1 MTWEIRPAKRSEAK
15 PLIGIYSE
23 SGCGKTWSSLMLA
36 RGFVGPTGKIVM
48 LETEAGRGEVYADV
62 LPGGYDI
69 CSLRNNFSPENY
81 GEAISA
87 IEKLSP
93 DALIIDSAS
102 HEWEGSGGVLA
113 MAAQNEAAGK
123 KSMMVW
129 QGPKQA
135 HQRYFVLRLLAT
147 PIPFV
152 IVCMRAKYPMKEV
165 KVDGKKE
172 WARSEQVVPVQSDGI
187 LYELMIHGWI
197 DQAHRFQGTKYTRDD
212 LKQIIKSG
220 EPISIQTGER
230 LAAWAKGGAHES
242 RPAPASRPAPE
253 VIDTRRAEPVEA
265 GDQDTQDRPQ
275 ETREGDGRASDPAV
289 ALRTRGALIAEVFEL
304 MNKANGN
311 SQKKSAATLRAFSA
325 DFALPN
331 ETSNLS
337 DFPDAALARI
347 ALMTPEGIKTFQRN
361 AGLV

>member
-1 MTWEIRPAKRSEAK
+1 MTYQIRPATRSEAK

-69 CSLRNNFSPENY
+69 CSLRNDFSPENY

-165 KVDGKKE
+165 RVDGKKE
-172 WARSEQVVPVQSDGI
+172 WVRSEQVVPVQSDGI

-197 DQAHRFQGTKYTRDD
+197 DQSHRFQGTKYTRED
-212 LKQIIKSG
+212 LQQIIKSG
-220 EPISIQTGER
+220 EPISIKTGER

-242 RPAPASRPAPE
+242 QAAPASRPAPKA
-253 VIDTRRAEPVEA
+253 IQEPVKA
-265 GDQDTQDRPQ
+265 ADQGPDNRPQ
-275 ETREGDGRASDPAV
+275 EDGEGAGRPIDPA
-289 ALRTRGALIAEVFEL
+289 AKPMARGALIAGVFEL

-311 SQKKSAATLRAFSA
+311 SQKKSAATLRALSL

-337 DFPDAALARI
+337 DFPDSALAKI
-347 ALMTPEGIKTFQRN
+347 ALMSIDQIKRFQAA